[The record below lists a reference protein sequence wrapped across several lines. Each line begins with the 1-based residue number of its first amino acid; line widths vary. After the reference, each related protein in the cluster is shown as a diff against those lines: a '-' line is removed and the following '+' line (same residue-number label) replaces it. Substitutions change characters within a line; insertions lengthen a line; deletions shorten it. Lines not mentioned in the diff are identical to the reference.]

1 MISTKKFFSVF
12 CLILSFLFITGCNH
26 KPCKIEERTDK
37 VMTGNE
43 KPSSSTKDL
52 SQRVFV
58 YKPDGSLQCGQGQ
71 KIELNEMKKQLGPIE
86 VYSADNRHDGLMRV
100 QMCGQPTGT
109 CNVFEI
115 KASDLDQ
122 ALKLGFKKWIRD

>member
-1 MISTKKFFSVF
+1 MGMI
-12 CLILSFLFITGCNH
+12 
-26 KPCKIEERTDK
+26 
-37 VMTGNE
+37 
-43 KPSSSTKDL
+43 
-52 SQRVFV
+52 QRF
-58 YKPDGSLQCGQGQ
+58 PHC
-71 KIELNEMKKQLGPIE
+71 PIE
-86 VYSADNRHDGLMRV
+86 KDSPRLAARCSLCRRRIHLAFGQAAADRLQVRRLRCSLLPGAAQLRAVRQHSRFSRASADNRHDGLMRV